1 MNPIPVTV
9 IGGYLGAG
17 KTTLLNALL
26 RNQSGTRFAVLVND
40 FGSINVDA
48 EAIASTGADTVELT
62 NGCTCCTIGGDLVL
76 ALKAVLARTRPP
88 DAIVIE
94 ASGVADPA
102 AVARLAACHPAL
114 ASQATI
120 VVADAETVRA
130 RADDKYVGGLVR
142 RQLQSADAIVLAK
155 VDLVSARA
163 LAELRAW
170 FEATDAGAPIFE
182 STGGESIPVGI
193 VADGSLAAGLRD
205 GTVAA
210 EGNGHA
216 ATFVTAA
223 YRCAAPLD
231 RARFLKAI
239 PAMTHALV
247 RAKGTLSFA
256 GDAQRYRFQL
266 AGERW
271 SIEPL
276 AAAGVDRETRIVAI
290 ALAQREGAL
299 QETLAALR
307 RSEI

>member
-1 MNPIPVTV
+1 MSPIPVTV

-26 RNQSGTRFAVLVND
+26 RNESGTRFAVLVND

-62 NGCTCCTIGGDLVL
+62 NGCACCTIGGDLVL
-76 ALKAVLARTRPP
+76 ALKAVLARPQLP

-114 ASQATI
+114 ASQVTI

-142 RQLQSADAIVLAK
+142 RQLQTADAIVLAK
-155 VDLVSARA
+155 VDLVSAGT

-170 FEATDAGAPIFE
+170 FEATGAGVPIFE
-182 STGGESIPVGI
+182 SAGDDSIPVGI

-205 GTVAA
+205 GSDVAA
-210 EGNGHA
+210 NGGHA

-223 YRCAAPLD
+223 FRCVRPLD
-231 RARFLKAI
+231 RGRFLEAI

-256 GDAQRYRFQL
+256 GDARRFRFQL

-271 SIEPL
+271 SIEPS
-276 AAAGVDRETRIVAI
+276 AAAASDCETRIVAI
-290 ALAQREGAL
+290 ALAQREDTL
-299 QETLAALR
+299 QDVLAALR

>member
-26 RNQSGTRFAVLVND
+26 RNESGTRFAVLVND

-48 EAIASTGADTVELT
+48 EAIASRGADTVELT
-62 NGCTCCTIGGDLVL
+62 NGCTCCTIGGDLVR
-76 ALKAVLARTRPP
+76 ALKAVLDRPQPP

-102 AVARLAACHPAL
+102 AVARLASCHPAL
-114 ASQATI
+114 ASQVTI

-142 RQLQSADAIVLAK
+142 RQLESSDAIVLAK
-155 VDLVSARA
+155 VDLVSARF

-170 FEATDAGAPIFE
+170 LESTGAGVPIFE
-182 STGGESIPVGI
+182 SSGDDSIPVGI
-193 VADGSLAAGLRD
+193 VADGSLAASLRD
-205 GTVAA
+205 VTGEV
-210 EGNGHA
+210 EGGGHA

-223 YRCAAPLD
+223 YRCARPLD
-231 RARFLKAI
+231 RARFLEAI
-239 PAMTHALV
+239 SPMTRALV
-247 RAKGTLSFA
+247 RAKGRLSFA
-256 GDAQRYRFQL
+256 NDARRYGFQL

-271 SIEPL
+271 SIEPF
-276 AAAGVDRETRIVAI
+276 AEAGSDCETRIVVI
-290 ALAQREGAL
+290 ALAQREDALQGAL
-299 QETLAALR
+299 TALR